1 MVPSPFPVGLT
12 GVLRGGY
19 RSMTQ
24 NIFCSVDGSMDN
36 GNPPPSLVELPVTD
50 HHAHF
55 VPRSY
60 CDAAAMIAP
69 GDPWHAV
76 ASSFL
81 ARFGRGG
88 SAPAAISSLESRVE
102 ILDRADV
109 RTQVLSLGASSIW
122 HQSEETQRRLAS
134 AFNEGVLNAVSGY
147 PGRFALFAS
156 LPLPHVGRAIE
167 ESAALSKVAGVAGFG
182 ITAHPAGRPLDDP
195 MWLPLIECWSDLQAT
210 VFVHPDPPGSDLL
223 WGPYWLRWGVGALVE
238 DALATVRLVA
248 SGVLTGYPGIRWIVP
263 HAGGGVALM
272 LRRLDAMWAAGR
284 LPAALSKPPSEALDG
299 IHFDTAM
306 TDPAAIAA
314 AANALTAG
322 RLVFGSDYPLG
333 GSPEISDTV
342 AAVISAVGQPAASE
356 ILARDIR
363 GFARVQM

>member
-1 MVPSPFPVGLT
+1 
-12 GVLRGGY
+12 
-19 RSMTQ
+19 MTT
-24 NIFCSVDGSMDN
+24 
-36 GNPPPSLVELPVTD
+36 TD

-55 VPRSY
+55 VPPSY
-60 CDAAAMIAP
+60 CDAVATIPP

-81 ARFGRGG
+81 ARFGPGG
-88 SAPAAISSLESRVE
+88 SAPAAISALESRVE

-122 HQSEETQRRLAS
+122 HESEETQRRLVA

-147 PGRFALFAS
+147 PGRFELFAS

-167 ESAALSKVAGVAGFG
+167 ESAALSTVPGIAGFG

-195 MWLPLIECWSDLQAT
+195 LWQPLIECWSDLRAT
-210 VFVHPDPPGSDLL
+210 VFVHPDPPDSPLL

-238 DALATVRLVA
+238 DALVTVRLLA
-248 SGVLTGYPGIRWIVP
+248 SGVLTAYPGIRWIVP

-272 LRRLDAMWAAGR
+272 LQRLDAMWAAGR
-284 LPAALSKPPSEALDG
+284 LPAVLSKPPSAALDG
-299 IHFDTAM
+299 LYFDTAM
-306 TDPAAIAA
+306 TDPAAIAVA
-314 AANALTAG
+314 ADALGAS

-333 GSPEISDTV
+333 GSAEISDAV
-342 AAVISAVGQPAASE
+342 GAVISAVGQPAASE
-356 ILARDIR
+356 ILARDRR
-363 GFARVQM
+363 GFNRGPG

>member
-1 MVPSPFPVGLT
+1 
-12 GVLRGGY
+12 
-19 RSMTQ
+19 MTA
-24 NIFCSVDGSMDN
+24 
-36 GNPPPSLVELPVTD
+36 TD

-55 VPRSY
+55 VPQSY
-60 CDAAAMIAP
+60 CNAVAMIPP

-81 ARFGRGG
+81 ARFGPGG
-88 SAPAAISSLESRVE
+88 SAPAAISSLESRIE
-102 ILDRADV
+102 LLDRADV

-122 HQSEETQRRLAS
+122 HESEETQRRLVS
-134 AFNEGVLNAVSGY
+134 AFNEGVLNAASGY
-147 PGRFALFAS
+147 PGRFELFAA

-195 MWLPLIECWSDLQAT
+195 LWQPLIECWSDLRAT
-210 VFVHPDPPGSDLL
+210 VFAHPDPPDSPLL

-238 DALATVRLVA
+238 DALVTLRLIA
-248 SGVLTGYPGIRWIVP
+248 SGVLTAYPGIRWIVP

-272 LRRLDAMWAAGR
+272 LQRLDGMWAAGR
-284 LPAALSKPPSEALDG
+284 LPAVLSKPPSEALDG
-299 IHFDTAM
+299 IYFDTAM

-314 AANALTAG
+314 AANALQAS

-333 GSPEISDTV
+333 GSAEISDT
-342 AAVISAVGQPAASE
+342 ARAVISAVGQPAASE

-363 GFARVQM
+363 GFNRVPM

>member
-1 MVPSPFPVGLT
+1 
-12 GVLRGGY
+12 
-19 RSMTQ
+19 
-24 NIFCSVDGSMDN
+24 
-36 GNPPPSLVELPVTD
+36 
-50 HHAHF
+50 
-55 VPRSY
+55 
-60 CDAAAMIAP
+60 
-69 GDPWHAV
+69 
-76 ASSFL
+76 
-81 ARFGRGG
+81 
-88 SAPAAISSLESRVE
+88 
-102 ILDRADV
+102 
-109 RTQVLSLGASSIW
+109 
-122 HQSEETQRRLAS
+122 
-134 AFNEGVLNAVSGY
+134 
-147 PGRFALFAS
+147 
-156 LPLPHVGRAIE
+156 
-167 ESAALSKVAGVAGFG
+167 
-182 ITAHPAGRPLDDP
+182 

>member
-1 MVPSPFPVGLT
+1 
-12 GVLRGGY
+12 
-19 RSMTQ
+19 MTA
-24 NIFCSVDGSMDN
+24 
-36 GNPPPSLVELPVTD
+36 TD

-55 VPRSY
+55 VPQSY
-60 CDAAAMIAP
+60 CNAVAMIQP

-81 ARFGRGG
+81 ARFGPAG
-88 SAPAAISSLESRVE
+88 SAPAAISALESRIE

-122 HQSEETQRRLAS
+122 HESEETQRRLVS
-134 AFNEGVLNAVSGY
+134 AFNEGVLNAASGY
-147 PGRFALFAS
+147 PGRFELFAS
-156 LPLPHVGRAIE
+156 LPLPHVGRAVE

-195 MWLPLIECWSDLQAT
+195 LWQPLLECWSDLRAT
-210 VFVHPDPPGSDLL
+210 VFVHPDPPDSPLL

-238 DALATVRLVA
+238 DALVTLRLTA
-248 SGVLTGYPGIRWIVP
+248 SGVLTAYPGIRWIVP

-272 LRRLDAMWAAGR
+272 LQRLDGMWAAGR

-299 IHFDTAM
+299 VYFDTAM

-314 AANALTAG
+314 AAHALQAS

-333 GSPEISDTV
+333 GSAEISDTV
-342 AAVISAVGQPAASE
+342 RAVIAAVGQPAASE
-356 ILARDIR
+356 ILARDMR
-363 GFARVQM
+363 GFSRGPTGGGG